1 MWGPKKHHL
10 EQKKIFEKNA
20 FFDPHLVQNAHKMAQ
35 NGVKWGGLRG
45 QFWVFEDPRPFG
57 TSKNVFLK
65 KNFFF
70 EENFF
75 FENFFFAYFGPKG
88 LRKISGLGPGGEFRR
103 VLSGFVG

>member
-10 EQKKIFEKNA
+10 EQKKFEKNA

-35 NGVKWGGLRG
+35 NGVKWGGLGG

-65 KNFFF
+65 KKCFSQKVFCLFWPKRTEKN
-70 EENFF
+70 
-75 FENFFFAYFGPKG
+75 FGPG
-88 LRKISGLGPGGEFRR
+88 PRWGISSRFVWFCRLNISG
-103 VLSGFVG
+103 